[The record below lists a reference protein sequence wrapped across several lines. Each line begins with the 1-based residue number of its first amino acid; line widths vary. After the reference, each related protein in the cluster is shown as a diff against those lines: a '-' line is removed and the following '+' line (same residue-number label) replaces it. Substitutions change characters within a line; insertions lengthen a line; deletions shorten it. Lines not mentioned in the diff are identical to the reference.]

1 MEFIESASNPK
12 IKLVRKLSDKKFR
25 KEEGLF
31 VAEGVNILKD
41 MPKSAQVTGFF
52 VEKSKAEELRYVY
65 ERFDAPVYAVTESVF
80 KTLSDT
86 VTPSGILATIK
97 MPENAVEKRG
107 NAVVLDGVSDPGNL
121 GTIMRSAAAFGFCTL
136 YLVGCADPYDNK
148 AVRSSMGGVFRLSIL
163 KKTAGEMKEVL
174 KNYYTVALDMGG
186 EPLRKID
193 TDKNI
198 AVIAGNEAHG
208 VSDEML
214 GLSDVV
220 MSMKMVNDMES
231 LNVAVACGVAMYN
244 LAVL

>member
-12 IKLVRKLSDKKFR
+12 VKLAKKLSDKKFR
-25 KEEGLF
+25 KETGLF

-41 MPKSAQVTGFF
+41 MPKDAKVAGFF
-52 VEKSKAEELRYVY
+52 IEKDKAEELEYVY
-65 ERFDAPVYAVTESVF
+65 GRFDAPVYAVSESVF

-86 VTPSGILATIK
+86 VNPSGILAMVEIPK
-97 MPENAVEKRG
+97 NAEPKCG

-121 GTIMRSAAAFGFCTL
+121 GTIMRSAAAFGFDTL

-163 KKTAGEMKEVL
+163 KKAAEEMKDVL
-174 KNYYTVALDMGG
+174 KNYCTVALDMGG

-208 VSDEML
+208 VSDMMMSL
-214 GLSDVV
+214 ADVC
-220 MSMKMVNDMES
+220 MSMKMKNDMES

-244 LAVL
+244 LAIL

>member
-1 MEFIESASNPK
+1 
-12 IKLVRKLSDKKFR
+12 
-25 KEEGLF
+25 
-31 VAEGVNILKD
+31 
-41 MPKSAQVTGFF
+41 
-52 VEKSKAEELRYVY
+52 
-65 ERFDAPVYAVTESVF
+65 
-80 KTLSDT
+80 
-86 VTPSGILATIK
+86 
-97 MPENAVEKRG
+97 
-107 NAVVLDGVSDPGNL
+107 
-121 GTIMRSAAAFGFCTL
+121 
-136 YLVGCADPYDNK
+136 
-148 AVRSSMGGVFRLSIL
+148 
-163 KKTAGEMKEVL
+163 
-174 KNYYTVALDMGG
+174 MGG